1 MATFS
6 PNQTRTTPTNRD
18 DFLFGSS
25 SGERIFA
32 RGGADTVYALGGDDE
47 VYGEG
52 QDDVLDG
59 GTGDDLLNGGSG
71 DDVLEGR
78 DGRDFLEGSTN
89 DDILRGGGEDDFL
102 VGGLGSDYLSGG
114 GEDDNINWAD
124 GDGSD
129 VVDGG
134 GGNDVLSLFTADS
147 GGTSSFTGERFE
159 ISAVGVET
167 LIQRISE
174 NPFNQRVSNVE
185 DLEFFLAGGADT
197 VVVSDLSGTGVG
209 SITLFGGDGSERIS
223 SSGSTPLLVFGEG
236 QSDFLTGSSGDDEFH
251 GGDRGDRIGGNAG
264 NDQLFGDDGDDTLTG
279 GTGNDIINGGE
290 GEDGIVG
297 GADND
302 TLTGEAGADQFRYDL
317 PPVGGGQDVIT
328 DFATFSDD
336 LFLGGTAEAVLD
348 TNTNGLIDDGDDAA
362 SLVDGDL
369 SIEFGSNN
377 TLKLIGVDSLDFGN
391 NVFIV

>member
-1 MATFS
+1 MATSTPDLRSF
-6 PNQTRTTPTNRD
+6 TPTNRD

-25 SGERIFA
+25 AGERIFA
-32 RGGADTVYALGGDDE
+32 RGGADTVHALGGADE

-52 QDDVLDG
+52 QDDHLDG

-78 DGRDFLEGSTN
+78 DGRDFLDGSNN
-89 DDILRGGGEDDFL
+89 DDLVYGGGEDDFL
-102 VGGLGSDYLSGG
+102 IGGRGSDYLSGG
-114 GEDDNINWAD
+114 AENDNFTWAE

-129 VVDGG
+129 IVDGG
-134 GGNDVLSLFTADS
+134 SGQDVLSLFTADLN
-147 GGTSSFTGERFE
+147 GTSSFVGERFD

-167 LIQRISE
+167 LIQRTSD
-174 NPFNQRVSNVE
+174 NPFSQRVSGVE
-185 DLEFFLAGGADT
+185 DLEFFLFGGADT
-197 VVVSDLSGTGVG
+197 VVVSDLPGTGVG

-223 SSGSTPLLVFGEG
+223 NSGNTPMIVFGEG
-236 QSDFLTGSSGDDEFH
+236 NSDFITGSLGDDELN

-264 NDQLFGDDGDDTLTG
+264 NDTINGDDGDDTLTG
-279 GTGNDIINGGE
+279 GTGNDIINGGD

-336 LFLGGTAEAVLD
+336 LFLGGTAEVALD

-362 SLVDGDL
+362 SLVGGDL
-369 SIEFGSNN
+369 TIDFGSNN
-377 TLKLIGVDSLDFGN
+377 TLTLLGVENLDFGS